1 MYIINVASKSSTTE
15 LAQLILNSK
24 EEIELKAIGAAAVNQ
39 AIKGLAVAEQ
49 QSNFSYICTPSFFNV
64 IIEGEEKSGIRL
76 RIKKE
81 EN

>member
-1 MYIINVASKSSTTE
+1 MYTINVASKSSTTD

-39 AIKGLAVAEQ
+39 AIKGLAVVEQ
-49 QSNFSYICTPSFFNV
+49 ESNFSYICTPSFFNV
-64 IIEGEEKSGIRL
+64 TIQGEEKSGIRL

-81 EN
+81 EL